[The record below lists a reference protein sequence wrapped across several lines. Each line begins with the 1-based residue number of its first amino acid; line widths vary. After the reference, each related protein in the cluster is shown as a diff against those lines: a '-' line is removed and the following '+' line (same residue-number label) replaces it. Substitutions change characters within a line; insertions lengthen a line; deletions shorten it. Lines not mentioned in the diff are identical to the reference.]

1 MNLAKGDLDPPDP
14 LSRSVH
20 VYDADLLV
28 AFALLCKKKK
38 KKKKKDNI

>member
-1 MNLAKGDLDPPDP
+1 MNLAKGDFLDPPDP

-20 VYDADLLV
+20 VNDADLLV

-38 KKKKKDNI
+38 KKKER